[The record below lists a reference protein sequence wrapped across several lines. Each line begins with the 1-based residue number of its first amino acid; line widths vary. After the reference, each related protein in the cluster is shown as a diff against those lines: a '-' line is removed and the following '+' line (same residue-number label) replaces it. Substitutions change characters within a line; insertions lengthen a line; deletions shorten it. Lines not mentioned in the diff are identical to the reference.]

1 MSQWDGKSKGT
12 VLGYKIFVFF
22 INKIGIRSA
31 YFVLYFVASYYFLFL
46 KKSNRAIYYYFH
58 QRLGYSA
65 LKSRLHVFK
74 SYYTFGQTIID
85 KVSITA
91 GMRNKFT
98 YEFDGITLLKE
109 LLAKKI
115 GAGVTSLGVPLG
127 VAVIVF
133 TIILTWIYVR
143 RANSEFDD
151 TNEALIKEAT
161 K

>member
-1 MSQWDGKSKGT
+1 MQDVIARVTANPKF
-12 VLGYKIFVFF
+12 LQ
-22 INKIGIRSA
+22 
-31 YFVLYFVASYYFLFL
+31 LVA
-46 KKSNRAIYYYFH
+46 
-58 QRLGYSA
+58 
-65 LKSRLHVFK
+65 
-74 SYYTFGQTIID
+74 
-85 KVSITA
+85 
-91 GMRNKFT
+91 MRNRYSIIMTIVSAAAYYGFILLVA
-98 YEFDGITLLKE
+98 FDKE

-115 GAGVTSLGVPLG
+115 GPGVTSLGVPLG